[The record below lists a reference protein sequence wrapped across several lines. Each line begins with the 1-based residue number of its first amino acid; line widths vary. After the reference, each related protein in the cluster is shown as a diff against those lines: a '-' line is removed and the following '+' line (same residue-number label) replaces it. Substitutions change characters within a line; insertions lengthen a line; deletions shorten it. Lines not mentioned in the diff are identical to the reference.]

1 MGMRALSGVIFTRG
15 ARAGIAVI
23 RFHPYDAR
31 VEGIGATEGVGVVEE
46 MADAGPEGPFRTV
59 PCKHVA
65 LRQITQ
71 LARSS
76 PHDSSVTFAIDDEIA
91 RDRLT
96 IEWRTEGDTGFMS
109 EISYLV
115 IGDVG

>member
-1 MGMRALSGVIFTRG
+1 MAMRALSGVIFTRG
-15 ARAGIAVI
+15 VRTGTVII
-23 RFHPYDAR
+23 RFHPY
-31 VEGIGATEGVGVVEE
+31 GATIEGPAVVDE
-46 MADAGPEGPFRTV
+46 MADVGPHGEFRTT

-65 LRQITQ
+65 IRQLTQ
-71 LARSS
+71 LARPS
-76 PHDSSVTFAIDDEIA
+76 PHGSSVTFAIDDEIA